1 MSSSILR
8 TAAMLLP
15 AAALLV
21 GCGLGGPAATPTISS
36 EDVLRTA
43 QAYAEQTRQAVTP
56 TPTPTPVPPTA
67 TVPLATATPSAT
79 ATSTFPVV
87 TAKYNVAVRSGPG
100 EVYAAIDLFLQ
111 GQTGQVIGRYDDT
124 PIGTW
129 WSMIRIG
136 QGLNGWV
143 WSGAV
148 DLSGDVSG
156 VPVLEPPPTPSGEE
170 EEEPTPTPG

>member
-1 MSSSILR
+1 MSSSISR
-8 TAAMLLP
+8 A
-15 AAALLV
+15 AAALMPLAV
-21 GCGLGGPAATPTISS
+21 LLAGCGLGRPASTPTISS

-43 QAYAEQTRQAVTP
+43 QAYAELTRQAVTP
-56 TPTPTPVPPTA
+56 TPTPTPVPPTP
-67 TVPLATATPSAT
+67 TVPLATATPSPT

-100 EVYAAIDLFLQ
+100 EAYAAIDLFLQ
-111 GQTGQVIGRYDDT
+111 GQTGQVIGRFDDT

-148 DLSGDVSG
+148 DLTGDASGI
-156 VPVLEPPPTPSGEE
+156 PVLEAPPTPSGEGE
-170 EEEPTPTPG
+170 VPTATPG